1 MFSIS
6 LHKYDFWNFATEVRF
21 SWPVWQ
27 QPEEKKTETEAEA
40 EAGSEH
46 LEQQRIQEVNRESC
60 SQLEN
65 DILLKQ
71 QLMAKQQEI
80 LKLHQQRLE
89 IELAKARAQI
99 ELQAKLLQK
108 EKDAAKERERE
119 AAKEREADAA
129 AKISQVY
136 SDRIFCWL

>member
-1 MFSIS
+1 
-6 LHKYDFWNFATEVRF
+6 
-21 SWPVWQ
+21 
-27 QPEEKKTETEAEA
+27 
-40 EAGSEH
+40 
-46 LEQQRIQEVNRESC
+46 
-60 SQLEN
+60 
-65 DILLKQ
+65 
-71 QLMAKQQEI
+71 MAKQQEI

-129 AKISQVY
+129 AKKSQVY
-136 SDRIFCWL
+136 SDRIFC